1 MSLVCEKDQCT
12 GCMACTD
19 MCPVNAIEV
28 VDATKVFN
36 AVIDDKKCINCG
48 LCHKNC
54 PSLHPASLK
63 KPACWYQG
71 WANDNDLRG
80 LASSGGFAGAIEKAF
95 VEKGGIVY
103 SCVFRDGQFNF
114 ESADTVN
121 DLQKFAGSKYV
132 KSNPS
137 GTYKMIKKDL
147 AIGKKVLFTGLPCQ
161 VSGLRNV
168 VGEKLSDNLYT
179 IDLICHGTPSVHI
192 LNTFLEQHNVAMNEL
207 AVLKFRTKGKFGMA
221 YGMAYD
227 PENIRFIAKR
237 GVLDKYLMAFLCS
250 LMYTDNCYEC
260 KYAKLERVSDL
271 TIGDSWGTELTEEM
285 KQGVS
290 LALSQTDKGEELL
303 KMADISLQDV
313 DLDNAVANNHQLQSP
328 SKIPARREEFFER
341 FDKGEK
347 FDSIVKSIYREKSIK
362 QDIKGLLI
370 SMKLIKA

>member
-1 MSLVCEKDQCT
+1 MWTLHR
-12 GCMACTD
+12 
-19 MCPVNAIEV
+19 NY
-28 VDATKVFN
+28 
-36 AVIDDKKCINCG
+36 
-48 LCHKNC
+48 

-63 KPACWYQG
+63 KPERWYQG

-114 ESADTVN
+114 ESAETVD

-221 YGMAYD
+221 YD

-271 TIGDSWGTELTEEM
+271 TIGDAWGTELTEEM
-285 KQGVS
+285 KQGLS

-303 KMADISLQDV
+303 KMADITLQNV
-313 DLDNAVANNHQLQSP
+313 DLENAVANNHQLQSS
-328 SKIPARREEFFER
+328 SKKPARRDEFFKR
-341 FDKGEK
+341 FDKGGGI
-347 FDSIVKSIYREKSIK
+347 SIES
-362 QDIKGLLI
+362 
-370 SMKLIKA
+370 

>member
-1 MSLVCEKDQCT
+1 MWTLHR
-12 GCMACTD
+12 
-19 MCPVNAIEV
+19 NY
-28 VDATKVFN
+28 
-36 AVIDDKKCINCG
+36 
-48 LCHKNC
+48 

-63 KPACWYQG
+63 KPERWYQG

-114 ESADTVN
+114 ESAETVD

-221 YGMAYD
+221 YD

-271 TIGDSWGTELTEEM
+271 TIGDAWGTELTEEM

-290 LALSQTDKGEELL
+290 LALSQT
-303 KMADISLQDV
+303 
-313 DLDNAVANNHQLQSP
+313 
-328 SKIPARREEFFER
+328 R
-341 FDKGEK
+341 
-347 FDSIVKSIYREKSIK
+347 VKNF
-362 QDIKGLLI
+362 
-370 SMKLIKA
+370 